1 MRELGFRDLG
11 GLVFDQHRFQRPGE
25 QLVHGKVAAIDA
37 VDRELRAIEDA
48 LGRRAPY
55 DELFIP
61 GVSACPRCG
70 ALHGSDAR
78 FCPNCGLAF
87 SGPRSVASVAAPA
100 TAPAAAP
107 APEPFPPAPP
117 A

>member
-1 MRELGFRDLG
+1 M
-11 GLVFDQHRFQRPGE
+11 
-25 QLVHGKVAAIDA
+25 HGKVAAIDA

-100 TAPAAAP
+100 TAPAPAAAP